1 MKLRENDG
9 RTVEFKLV
17 DRNTNIDFAEDWLN
31 AGALQRDAD
40 GAYLVDDIDYIRDYA
55 KDAIKG
61 CNPDVEGKLI
71 DIILLPQRQLEKLS
85 SGTKS
90 GRGSFFIIRLE
101 ADFLFSGS
109 PLFCFEFPVHCTV
122 FNRCPNSYTYVLVCT
137 TNHNPNKKGQ
147 S

>member
-55 KDAIKG
+55 
-61 CNPDVEGKLI
+61 
-71 DIILLPQRQLEKLS
+71 
-85 SGTKS
+85 
-90 GRGSFFIIRLE
+90 
-101 ADFLFSGS
+101 
-109 PLFCFEFPVHCTV
+109 
-122 FNRCPNSYTYVLVCT
+122 
-137 TNHNPNKKGQ
+137 
-147 S
+147 

>member
-55 KDAIKG
+55 KR
-61 CNPDVEGKLI
+61 CNQGMQSRCRRQVECKF
-71 DIILLPQRQLEKLS
+71 ILLL
-85 SGTKS
+85 
-90 GRGSFFIIRLE
+90 IR
-101 ADFLFSGS
+101 FLLDS
-109 PLFCFEFPVHCTV
+109 
-122 FNRCPNSYTYVLVCT
+122 VCDRS
-137 TNHNPNKKGQ
+137 KMVI